1 MTMLKTIDGHS
12 SVRALKRYL
21 ERNGRAAAT
30 LCLNLGDERE
40 WAADMD
46 ATRRAHGHDR
56 KRGGRGRT
64 RFYEH
69 FVVSPNPKDE
79 AALDKD
85 RVRGGLGRCSPTTR
99 SLSCCTTMR
108 PVRDTMP
115 TSWLTAPTLR
125 RA

>member
-85 RVRGGLGRCSPTTR
+85 EVGSGDVPRPRDRCRAARRCGPCGIPCPRRG
-99 SLSCCTTMR
+99 
-108 PVRDTMP
+108 
-115 TSWLTAPTLR
+115 
-125 RA
+125 